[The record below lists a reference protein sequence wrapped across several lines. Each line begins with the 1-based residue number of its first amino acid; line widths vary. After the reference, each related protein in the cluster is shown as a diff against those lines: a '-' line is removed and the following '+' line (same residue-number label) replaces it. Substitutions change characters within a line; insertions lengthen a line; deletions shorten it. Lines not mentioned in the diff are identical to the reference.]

1 MAHLISPGWH
11 AQGRQTCAF
20 PFADVDFRWHL
31 YGCFRSPVNTDR
43 APITT
48 AGLRTKGS
56 DSASWRLCSFVG
68 DKGSLF
74 NLHSVCND
82 ALPGDHAQ
90 KVSFSTKHEC
100 SYPVIVYL
108 KGLLQCPSATP
119 SLIHFHL
126 VSPPSMFPTTPSR
139 SRTMHYPPY
148 GPCTGIPLKLQVY
161 SMPLPQ

>member
-20 PFADVDFRWHL
+20 PFADVDFRWHP
-31 YGCFRSPVNTDR
+31 YGCFRSPTNTDR
-43 APITT
+43 APTTT
-48 AGLRTKGS
+48 AGLRTEGYG
-56 DSASWRLCSFVG
+56 SASWHLCFFVG

-108 KGLLQCPSATP
+108 KGLQQSSSATP
-119 SLIHFHL
+119 SLNHFHL
-126 VSPPSMFPTTPSR
+126 VFPPSMFPTTPSR
-139 SRTMHYPPY
+139 SRTMHYPSY
-148 GPCTGIPLKLQVY
+148 GPCTSIPLKPQVN